1 MNTKTICKNFEKNGF
16 VVLPNFLSKTQIK
29 KIFFQLNQLIDVSL
43 DTIDPSL
50 KTKLNLDEKYLFLK
64 KKNPTLKSHFYQTI
78 TFLDSINTISNSE
91 KITKIVKN
99 ILKEKTVFVGS
110 SQVRVDHSDDPYYLP
125 QHQELGQMSTKL
137 VLFYMPLVNLN
148 KKTGGL
154 YIRPKTHELG
164 FVPYK
169 GYNKEARAAGHGRQ
183 KIIDKLFSKPN
194 LSKYKSQYIKLNA
207 GDAVIFHN
215 YLFHGT
221 LPNLNKK
228 KARWVYLVRFNS
240 INKTPFIKDAE
251 SSLSIPYT
259 ADYNLL

>member
-1 MNTKTICKNFEKNGF
+1 MNTKNICKNFEKNGF
-16 VVLPNFLSKTQIK
+16 VVLPNFLSKSQVK
-29 KIFFQLNQLIDVSL
+29 NVFFQINQLID
-43 DTIDPSL
+43 IPL
-50 KTKLNLDEKYLFLK
+50 KSINTSQKKKLTLDEKYLLLK
-64 KKNPTLKSHFYQTI
+64 KENPKLKSRFYETI
-78 TFLDSINTISNSE
+78 TYLDSINSISNS
-91 KITKIVKN
+91 KKVTNIAKT

-110 SQVRVDHSDDPYYLP
+110 SQIRVDHHKDPYYLP

-164 FVPYK
+164 FVPFE
-169 GYNKEARAAGHGRQ
+169 GCDKEAKTAGYGRQ
-183 KIIDKLFSKPN
+183 KIIEKLFNKPD
-194 LSKYKSQYIKLNA
+194 LKKYKSRYIKLNA

-228 KARWVYLVRFNS
+228 KCRWVYLLRFNS
-240 INKTPFIKDAE
+240 INKTPFLKDPNSPLA
-251 SSLSIPYT
+251 IPYT
-259 ADYNLL
+259 SDYSLL